1 MAQIKTWRNDQA
13 NSTLDNDSYSY
24 NWVQHSSK
32 RFDAAWFDILFQT
45 PEKLESIV
53 VKGFGAENMAVMK
66 WKEGMVERL
75 TALRVLNISS
85 KHFKSGGLIRSLFSA
100 QSNVEELSMSYYHL
114 DKVIKAFKK
123 GQGM

>member
-1 MAQIKTWRNDQA
+1 
-13 NSTLDNDSYSY
+13 
-24 NWVQHSSK
+24 
-32 RFDAAWFDILFQT
+32 
-45 PEKLESIV
+45 
-53 VKGFGAENMAVMK
+53 MAVMK

-85 KHFKSGGLIRSLFSA
+85 KHFKSGGLIRSLFST
-100 QSNVEELSMSYYHL
+100 QSKVEELSMSCYHL